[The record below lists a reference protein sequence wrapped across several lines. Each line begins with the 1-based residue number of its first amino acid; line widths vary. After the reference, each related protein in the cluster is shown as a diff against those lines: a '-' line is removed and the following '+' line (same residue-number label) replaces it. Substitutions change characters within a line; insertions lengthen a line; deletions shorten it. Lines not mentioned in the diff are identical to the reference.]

1 MYERN
6 AIVLERY
13 FENLFGFNKEN
24 NLRTNYENYGKIIE
38 QVKEYQEIT
47 EEEERVIGKFDEVAT
62 EIEDIQKEQ
71 AKLYESNLE
80 LERERNILFNDLG
93 ENPNT
98 LDSKLQKIEEK
109 MDKNNEKLVKLRERY
124 VKALVIFTERQKER
138 NKNARIRRN
147 AESTYIDNREKANQ
161 LFDII
166 EIKDVLKV
174 KGFIGSDK
182 EENAKEITREP
193 DFVEEHP
200 ASKGIDMDWSFE
212 ELMKEAKKSN
222 VDMLELLQGKISITE
237 VMV

>member
-1 MYERN
+1 MYERS

-98 LDSKLQKIEEK
+98 
-109 MDKNNEKLVKLRERY
+109 
-124 VKALVIFTERQKER
+124 
-138 NKNARIRRN
+138 
-147 AESTYIDNREKANQ
+147 
-161 LFDII
+161 
-166 EIKDVLKV
+166 
-174 KGFIGSDK
+174 
-182 EENAKEITREP
+182 
-193 DFVEEHP
+193 
-200 ASKGIDMDWSFE
+200 
-212 ELMKEAKKSN
+212 
-222 VDMLELLQGKISITE
+222 
-237 VMV
+237 